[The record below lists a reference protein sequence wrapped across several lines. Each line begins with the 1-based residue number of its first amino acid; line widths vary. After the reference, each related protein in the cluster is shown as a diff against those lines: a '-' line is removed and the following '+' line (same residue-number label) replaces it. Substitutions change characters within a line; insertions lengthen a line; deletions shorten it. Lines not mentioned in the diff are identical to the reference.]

1 MIKFLSVP
9 FFLNIANGNAFFFFS
24 AGSLRVYIN
33 ATTFANAGFVM
44 IKDKTLGLTRVTSE

>member
-9 FFLNIANGNAFFFFS
+9 FFLNIANGNAFSFFS

-33 ATTFANAGFVM
+33 ATTFANAGFMM

>member
-9 FFLNIANGNAFFFFS
+9 FVLNIVNGNAFSFFS

-33 ATTFANAGFVM
+33 PTTFANAGFVM
-44 IKDKTLGLTRVTSE
+44 MKEKTLGLTRITSE